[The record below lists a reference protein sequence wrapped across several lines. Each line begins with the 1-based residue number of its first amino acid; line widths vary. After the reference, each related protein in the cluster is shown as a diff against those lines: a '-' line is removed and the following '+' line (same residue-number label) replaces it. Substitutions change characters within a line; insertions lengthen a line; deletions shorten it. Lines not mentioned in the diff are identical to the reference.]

1 MRGDSAAIVFALA
14 LVAFVLWLLIAQ
26 REKVR
31 YPSKPAIVAGEFAM
45 ERKVQL
51 VIALLVLTGL
61 SLTLYGF
68 GEPGRQAVAVSR
80 QEDLAIERAISNY
93 TLLCVSCHGVDGLG
107 AIVPGSEPVR
117 VAPPLNRADFRPKD
131 PDEIKKQYDLIYK
144 TIQRGRP
151 NTPMPA
157 WGQTD
162 GGVLIPEHI
171 HELVTLIMAGDKRI
185 HGRTAWQIVEHEA
198 ENHIADGTLQRPE
211 KLPEDPN
218 APPGQRVFTA
228 SGCGAC
234 HVLEGVPGAAGAVGP
249 ALNNIGN
256 VAATRRPG
264 ASTEDYIRESIA
276 APNAFVVPG
285 FAPVMPAG
293 LVSNPSD
300 LTALVEFLA
309 GRRQ

>member
-45 ERKVQL
+45 ERKIQL
-51 VIALLVLTGL
+51 VVALLVLTGL
-61 SLTLYGF
+61 ALTLYSF
-68 GEPGRQAVAVSR
+68 NEPARQATAMDR
-80 QEDLAIERAISNY
+80 QENLAIERAIHNY
-93 TLLCVSCHGVDGLG
+93 NTLCVSCHGIDGLG
-107 AIVPGSEPVR
+107 AIVPAVEPER

-131 PDEIKKQYDLIYK
+131 PDEFKKQYDNIYK

-162 GGVLIPEHI
+162 GGTLIPEHI

-198 ENHIADGTLQRPE
+198 EDHIADGTLQRPQ
-211 KLPEDPN
+211 KLEVEGPN
-218 APPGQRVFTA
+218 GVKVFA
-228 SGCGAC
+228 RSGCGAC

-249 ALNNIGN
+249 ALNNIG
-256 VAATRRPG
+256 AISATRKPG
-264 ASTEDYIRESIA
+264 ASAEEYIRESIV
-276 APNAFVVPG
+276 APGAVLAPG
-285 FAPVMPAG
+285 YPNVMPAG
-293 LVSNPSD
+293 LVANPAD
-300 LTALVEFLA
+300 LNDLVEYLA
-309 GRRQ
+309 GKK